1 MAMHTLPK
9 KLPGDWK
16 AAFKLPSRDGV
27 YERFIVLHPSNSDYD
42 KFVVHTAAFFDE
54 GENKG
59 EWSYS
64 CGTYC
69 RTLERAQVVWLKAVA
84 SYVEGVE
91 LAVGACGAQS

>member
-27 YERFIVLHPSNSDYD
+27 YERFIVIHPGSTHDP
-42 KFVVHTAAFFDE
+42 FVVHTAAFHDE
-54 GENKG
+54 GDNKG

-64 CGTYC
+64 TGTYC
-69 RTLERAQVVWLKAVA
+69 RTLERAQVVWLKMVA